1 MAALLKVKAV
11 KAGLVAIRGHET
23 GLYLAMDKYGKLY
36 GTVSLKNCFY
46 IKCNVIL
53 ITKINIF
60 NVLNLIFIN
69 TYSHLYRVE
78 FLKLEHDV

>member
-36 GTVSLKNCFY
+36 GTVSLK
-46 IKCNVIL
+46 KML
-53 ITKINIF
+53 
-60 NVLNLIFIN
+60 
-69 TYSHLYRVE
+69 LY
-78 FLKLEHDV
+78 KM